1 MTCVTCINAGI
12 RYTVIINQSKI
23 KKEKRRD
30 KMCEIFYEEIL
41 VETARE
47 FFGLPA
53 DEVIAI
59 ARKRRERR
67 LLNEWPFQ
75 CQVPFEVRAQIM
87 NLGPHAVD
95 RIISRG

>member
-1 MTCVTCINAGI
+1 MTNVTCINAGI
-12 RYTVIINQSKI
+12 RYTVTINQSKI

-30 KMCEIFYEEIL
+30 KMYEEIL

-47 FFGLPA
+47 FKELPA

-67 LLNEWPFQ
+67 LNKWPFQ
-75 CQVPFEVRAQIM
+75 QVPFDVRAAVM

-95 RIISRG
+95 RIISRAR